1 VEDHIE
7 EIQFYVH
14 QIHAMVL
21 VVMIIL
27 LAVRLVYLNVAQM
40 AVNSKD
46 LVFPVLLIHAAM
58 TLESVANRMVR
69 VA

>member
-27 LAVRLVYLNVAQM
+27 RVVRLAYLNVAQM

-46 LVFPVLLIHAAM
+46 LVFPVLLIHVAM
-58 TLESVANRMVR
+58 TLEGVANRMVR